1 MKGGSYM
8 KLAVPSLGEGGL
20 EAQRSGHFGHADC
33 FTIVTIENGEITGT
47 EIIDNPPHEEGGCMR
62 PVGILADAGIDAII
76 AAGMGMRPMQGFA
89 AAGITVLYDAE
100 TSLVGDVARRAAAGE
115 LVAMGPEHACH
126 H

>member
-1 MKGGSYM
+1 M

-33 FTIVTIENGEITGT
+33 FTIVTIENGGITGT

-89 AAGITVLYDAE
+89 AAGITVLHDAE
-100 TSLVGDVARRAAAGE
+100 TPLVGDVARRAAAGE